1 MIFIGID
8 PGANKA
14 AFASCIQNGGNIRR
28 TVVECPLHN
37 LKAELKKEMDD
48 YGYYPFPG
56 EKIIVFIEHMKGY
69 WPFARAHQSHVK
81 QIKKIIRELWPRKNE
96 IYSIDP
102 EVWQAG
108 MISGLIGDTKV
119 RSMARARL
127 DGFSPRSH
135 NEADAINILN
145 YGIANYSMLK
155 RAVDFT
161 KMIIKTAKGGKG
173 K

>member
-8 PGANKA
+8 PGANKTGYA
-14 AFASCIQNGGNIRR
+14 VKCDTWRDSPFEFG
-28 TVVECPLHN
+28 ECPLHDLKEN
-37 LKAELKKEMDD
+37 LKGFNFRIDK
-48 YGYYPFPG
+48 G
-56 EKIIVFIEHMKGY
+56 EKIVVFIEHMKGY
-69 WPFARAHQSHVK
+69 WSFAKAHQSHVK

-145 YGIANYSMLK
+145 YGIANYSSLK
-155 RAVDFT
+155 RAVEFAKKVI
-161 KMIIKTAKGGKG
+161 KMAKGGKG